1 MRKQSGFTLI
11 ELITVIVVLGI
22 LAAFAIPRFTGLES
36 QARIATVNGL
46 AGNLR
51 SGAALAHA
59 LWTAAGNSPSSVT
72 MEGNTSVAMNA
83 SSGYPTAASGG
94 IDAVLQDLNGFTASG
109 SGPRAFQLDNAP
121 SSGANCKVSYTAAT
135 TPGSTPTIATTTSG
149 C

>member
-1 MRKQSGFTLI
+1 MRKQAGFTLI

-59 LWTAAGNSPSSVT
+59 LWVAAGNAPATVT
-72 MEGNTSVAMNA
+72 MEGNTSVAMNPT
-83 SSGYPTAASGG
+83 SGYPTGVAAG
-94 IDAVLQDLNGFTASG
+94 IDKVIQDLSGFTASG
-109 SGPRAFQLDNAP
+109 TRDFKLSNAP
-121 SSGANCKVSYTAAT
+121 SNGDNCKVTYTEPT
-135 TPGSTPTIATTTSG
+135 TAGSAPTIAATTSG

>member
-1 MRKQSGFTLI
+1 MRKQAGFTLI

-59 LWTAAGNSPSSVT
+59 LWVSAGNAPATVT

-83 SSGYPTAASGG
+83 TSGYPTGAAAG
-94 IDAVLQDLNGFTASG
+94 IDKVIQDLSGFTASG
-109 SGPRAFQLDNAP
+109 TRDFKLTNAP
-121 SSGANCKVSYTAAT
+121 SNGDNCKVTYTEPT
-135 TPGSTPTIATTTSG
+135 TSGSAPTIASTTSG

>member
-46 AGNLR
+46 AGNIR

-59 LWTAAGNSPSSVT
+59 LWVSAGNSPSTVT
-72 MEGNTSVAMNA
+72 MEGNTAVTVNA
-83 SSGYPTAASGG
+83 TSGYPTADSAG
-94 IDAVLQDLNGFTASG
+94 IEKVLQDLSGFTAS
-109 SGPRAFQLDNAP
+109 SGVFKLTAAP
-121 SSGANCKVSYTAAT
+121 SSGDNCKVTYTAPT
-135 TPGSTPTIATTTSG
+135 TAGGTPTLTTDTSK

>member
-36 QARIATVNGL
+36 QARIATLNGL

-51 SGAALAHA
+51 SGAALARA
-59 LWTAAGNSPSSVT
+59 VWVAAGDKPSSVT
-72 MEGNTSVAMNA
+72 LEGNVTVAMNTA
-83 SSGYPTAASGG
+83 SGYPTAAAGG
-94 IDAVLQDLNGFTASG
+94 IDAVIQDLANSGFTATG
-109 SGPRAFQLDNAP
+109 TRDFELDAAP
-121 SSGANCKVSYTAAT
+121 DGANCKVTYTAPT
-135 TPGSTPTIATTTSG
+135 TAGANPTIATTTSG

>member
-59 LWTAAGNSPSSVT
+59 LWMAAGNSPSTVT
-72 MEGNTSVAMNA
+72 MEGGTSVAMNPT
-83 SSGYPTAASGG
+83 SGYPTGASGG
-94 IDAVLQDLNGFTASG
+94 IDKVIQDLSGFAASG
-109 SGPRAFQLDNAP
+109 TRDFKLSNAP
-121 SSGANCKVSYTAAT
+121 SSGNNCKVTYTE
-135 TPGSTPTIATTTSG
+135 PTTSG
-149 C
+149 SAPTVATDVTNC